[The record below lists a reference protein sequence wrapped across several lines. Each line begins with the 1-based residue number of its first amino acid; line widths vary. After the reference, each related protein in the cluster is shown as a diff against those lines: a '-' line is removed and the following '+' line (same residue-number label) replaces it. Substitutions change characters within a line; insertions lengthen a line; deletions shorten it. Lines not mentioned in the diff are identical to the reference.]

1 MCYNMHMILSQSTS
15 ILYYIDWIFIVILI
29 HYDATE
35 TMLFTLFSMQPQQA
49 KYWRNHKKE
58 KAKSQNNP

>member
-35 TMLFTLFSMQPQQA
+35 TMLFTLFPMQPQQA
-49 KYWRNHKKE
+49 KY
-58 KAKSQNNP
+58 